1 MTTGC
6 DDLLMNLAPKN
17 YGSCSIQNCNL
28 KQNQY
33 RQFTSLAYNKALKK
47 GTYKMYP
54 YLRVGQQL
62 CYSHYLRIVEP
73 NRNQSQ
79 KISESK
85 NYTFVE
91 QVTML
96 TKVFKLT
103 KALIPNRRSEHN
115 KIEAQKTIVTLC
127 YIMAGLRN
135 KFVNDLKME
144 IGLYLS
150 ASGATCV
157 AINTMNSIG
166 ISACYMTI
174 NNFKQK
180 LAKEHP
186 LKIREF
192 FKEQKNYLY
201 IYNLDDYHNI
211 HEKRRPDTVTLS
223 TAIHMATCI
232 CKQVSACA
240 PIPIVFNNISIH
252 NPMNIDASNICF
264 RLINKYHGIFDISY
278 TNRKKQWVLSEQS
291 NIENFDQ
298 IELLTIHCYDDA
310 ISERKEERSM
320 KGVRLIGLQE
330 KNLHSM
336 NDYISALQMILDIDA
351 DVGHLYNRTAP
362 LVADW
367 PGQLF
372 IRKAITHLYKENS
385 HYSIPNGINSFIPIL
400 GPLHVSLNS
409 REHVILIY
417 HPFFEKLF
425 HFVFGQRK
433 ILAKKPKP
441 WRINL
446 LLDLAYN
453 VWNKIRNIILTKF
466 GINKDIEY
474 RMMID
479 LLDNIIPATLDIY
492 ATLFRSGSFEEYIET
507 IFRIWTFALRWKRKN
522 YNKAPLAF
530 LSDIFYWQDTNHP
543 FAEAIKLFL
552 VNFNDYYV
560 ENMHSKIRART
571 SPKNNVDNII
581 KEAFVI
587 DTHNYCELKNIFERT
602 KNYPYKLSSLNF
614 LTEKTALFLL
624 NYFQEVFKNCGK
636 SQLHKKRKKIE
647 CKLITL
653 GETVDSRCLPTGYS
667 TSVPPSPDKC
677 DICHKNLDNGE
688 VLICGHGYHFECYQK
703 NEYGCRHC
711 EEYYKRGIYSNVK
724 SFLDR
729 LEKGPNVLTS
739 EEMDEYKNS
748 VNDEVIENKEINSN
762 QEINTNFV
770 MALNNVNTW

>member
-1 MTTGC
+1 M
-6 DDLLMNLAPKN
+6 APKN
-17 YGSCSIQNCNL
+17 YGPCSIQNCNL

-73 NRNQSQ
+73 DRNQSQ

-96 TKVFKLT
+96 TKVLYEQRGNIELDPIHFQQMIVKAEPRLQGFFSKLT

-150 ASGATCV
+150 ASGATC
-157 AINTMNSIG
+157 
-166 ISACYMTI
+166 
-174 NNFKQK
+174 
-180 LAKEHP
+180 
-186 LKIREF
+186 
-192 FKEQKNYLY
+192 
-201 IYNLDDYHNI
+201 
-211 HEKRRPDTVTLS
+211 RRPDTVTLS

-453 VWNKIRNIILTKF
+453 AWNKIRNIILTKF

-739 EEMDEYKNS
+739 EEMDEYENS
-748 VNDEVIENKEINSN
+748 VNDEVIENEEINSN
-762 QEINTNFV
+762 QEIHTNFV